1 MYYFLKTKRKIN
13 AAKLK
18 TNPRKTWD
26 LTNRSNLGV
35 QWASRIKVFRKSQ
48 KALIY
53 MRMKNIFKN
62 KVNSNYW
69 KSGGS

>member
-13 AAKLK
+13 AAKLQ

-26 LTNRSNLGV
+26 LMNRTNLGV
-35 QWASRIKVFRKSQ
+35 QWTSRIRVFWESQ

-69 KSGGS
+69 KSRGC